1 MDLKKKNSLIEI
13 NSVIWLLLL
22 TREYVE
28 AHGNYKNKSSQLRD
42 LKKFIDRLDNIMTDR
57 QARYKT
63 LRR

>member
-1 MDLKKKNSLIEI
+1 MNCFFF
-13 NSVIWLLLL
+13 LL
-22 TREYVE
+22 TREYAE
-28 AHGNYKNKSSQLRD
+28 AHSNYKNKSSQLRD